1 MRGKA
6 GFLYRL
12 WKDHSGTR
20 TFESVISLVIFGAAL
35 AGAIILVEDSI
46 SLALDNL

>member
-6 GFLYRL
+6 SFLYRL
-12 WKDHSGTR
+12 WKDQGGAT
-20 TFESVISLVIFGAAL
+20 TFESVITLVIFGAAL